1 MKLVQG
7 QREPEHYVDAKKMAE
22 ILGVSLSTFYVMRR
36 EYDIPSCLWLRRTRR
51 YVPSTVIAHL
61 NRVEVRRTNTEEAA

>member
-1 MKLVQG
+1 MKLVQESA
-7 QREPEHYVDAKKMAE
+7 EPEHYVDAKRMAE

-36 EYDIPSCLWLRRTRR
+36 EYDLPSCHWLRRTVR

-61 NRVEVRRTNTEEAA
+61 NRLEVRRTNEGQAA